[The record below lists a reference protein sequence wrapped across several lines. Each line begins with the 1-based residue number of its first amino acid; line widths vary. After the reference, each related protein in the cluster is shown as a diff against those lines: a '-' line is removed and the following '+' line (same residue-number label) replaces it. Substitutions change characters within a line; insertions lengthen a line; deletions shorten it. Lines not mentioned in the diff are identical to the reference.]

1 METSGHA
8 KKLRRNMTEAERK
21 LWAHLR
27 GRQLTGVKFRR
38 QHQIGPYIVDFVAF
52 EPKLI
57 IELDGG
63 HHALQLA
70 EDDKRSDWL
79 ASNGFM
85 VLRFWNDEVL
95 QQTETVLQTITERL
109 TPTPTLPR
117 KGGRRTSLRPSP
129 TGGGWVKKTN
139 SQQATPVTKGRKP

>member
-8 KKLRRNMTEAERK
+8 KKLRKNMTDAERK
-21 LWAHLR
+21 LWTPLR

-38 QHQIGPYIVDFVAF
+38 QHQVGPYVVDFIAF

-70 EDDKRSDWL
+70 ADGKRSDWL
-79 ASNGFM
+79 TSNSFT
-85 VLRFWNDEVL
+85 VLRFWNHEVL
-95 QQTETVLQTITERL
+95 QKTDAVLQTITKRL
-109 TPTPTLPR
+109 AKQYCWKMKRLSVR
-117 KGGRRTSLRPSP
+117 FCFFNALSLYGRAP
-129 TGGGWVKKTN
+129 G
-139 SQQATPVTKGRKP
+139 